1 MGGSKL
7 VMIRRG
13 MKMLELDR
21 YLSFMVRRIRPYL
34 ATKYSTDIIRS
45 LQRFYAQCYADD
57 RSPWTVMCDFDG
69 DLRLKIDRSSFIG
82 SSIYWNGYSSLN
94 ELYLLGRL
102 LEPHMVFVDVGAN
115 QGEFT
120 LYAAKRLPA
129 GKVLAFEPVEE
140 RYRHL
145 IENVQMNGLE
155 NICAYNVGLS
165 DYVGEFE
172 MYMPQD
178 IRRSNQTFNGLA
190 NEGTASVFRSSAR
203 PSKACTARLE
213 TFDRVFR
220 ESGLS
225 RLDVIKID
233 VEGAE
238 LHVLRGARD
247 AIDQYRPA
255 IIMEMSAESLE
266 AAGHTTGDVIDFL
279 DNLHYELFL
288 IGNYRSIDVW
298 KHGFTGRYGRLTQI
312 DRHNIP
318 DYCNIM
324 CRYVG
329 SRQPVKA
336 EGVSG
341 NVGCARMG
349 RETQGGTAS
358 HGK

>member
-1 MGGSKL
+1 
-7 VMIRRG
+7 MIRRG

-145 IENVQMNGLE
+145 IENVKMNGLRIYALIMLAYRIMSV
-155 NICAYNVGLS
+155 NLKCICHRIY
-165 DYVGEFE
+165 GEVIKPSMDWQMKELLACFE
-172 MYMPQD
+172 AAHAQARHAPQD
-178 IRRSNQTFNGLA
+178 
-190 NEGTASVFRSSAR
+190 
-203 PSKACTARLE
+203 
-213 TFDRVFR
+213 
-220 ESGLS
+220 
-225 RLDVIKID
+225 
-233 VEGAE
+233 
-238 LHVLRGARD
+238 LRHLTGFF
-247 AIDQYRPA
+247 
-255 IIMEMSAESLE
+255 ESL
-266 AAGHTTGDVIDFL
+266 D
-279 DNLHYELFL
+279 
-288 IGNYRSIDVW
+288 
-298 KHGFTGRYGRLTQI
+298 
-312 DRHNIP
+312 
-318 DYCNIM
+318 
-324 CRYVG
+324 
-329 SRQPVKA
+329 
-336 EGVSG
+336 
-341 NVGCARMG
+341 
-349 RETQGGTAS
+349 
-358 HGK
+358 

>member
-1 MGGSKL
+1 M
-7 VMIRRG
+7 R
-13 MKMLELDR
+13 
-21 YLSFMVRRIRPYL
+21 
-34 ATKYSTDIIRS
+34 
-45 LQRFYAQCYADD
+45 
-57 RSPWTVMCDFDG
+57 DFDG

-94 ELYLLGRL
+94 ELYLLNRL
-102 LEPHMVFVDVGAN
+102 LEPHMVFVDIGAN

-145 IENVQMNGLE
+145 IENVQMNGFE
-155 NICAYNVGLS
+155 NISAYNFGLS
-165 DYVGEFE
+165 NRAGESE
-172 MYMPQD
+172 MYMPD
-178 IRRSNQTFNGLA
+178 NIRRSNQTFNGLA

-203 PSKACTARLE
+203 PSRTCTARFE

-220 ESGLS
+220 ESRLS

-247 AIDQYRPA
+247 AIEQYRPV
-255 IIMEMSAESLE
+255 IMMELSAESLE
-266 AAGHTTGDVIDFL
+266 AAGHTTGDVMDFL
-279 DNLHYELFL
+279 DNLHYEPFL
-288 IGNYRSIDVW
+288 IGNFRSIDVW
-298 KHGFTGRYGRLTQI
+298 RHGFTGRYGRLIQL
-312 DRHNIP
+312 DRHNVP

-329 SRQPVKA
+329 SRQPGKV

-341 NVGCARMG
+341 NVGCDRMG
-349 RETQGGTAS
+349 RETQRDTAS